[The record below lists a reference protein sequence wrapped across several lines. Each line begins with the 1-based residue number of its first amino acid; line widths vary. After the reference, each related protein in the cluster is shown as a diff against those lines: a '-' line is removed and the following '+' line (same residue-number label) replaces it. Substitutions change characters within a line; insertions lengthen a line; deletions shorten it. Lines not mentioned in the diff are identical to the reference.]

1 MSEYQ
6 MLRTY
11 LEVLFGDVIGRAR
24 RDERGATA
32 EVIVLMG
39 AGLLGAAAV
48 AVILWGKLRSGAQDV
63 NVPAPAAP

>member
-1 MSEYQ
+1 MSDYQ

-11 LEVLFGDVIGRAR
+11 LEVLFGDVLGRTH
-24 RDERGATA
+24 RDERGSTA

-48 AVILWGKLRSGAQDV
+48 AFILWGKLKSGAEGVD
-63 NVPAPAAP
+63 VPAPAAP

>member
-11 LEVLFGDVIGRAR
+11 LEMMFGNVIHRAV
-24 RDERGATA
+24 RDERGVTA
-32 EVIVLMG
+32 ETIVIMG
-39 AGLLGAAAV
+39 ASLLGAAAV
-48 AVILWGKLRSGAQDV
+48 AVVLWGKLKGGAENV